1 LPGYVNVD
9 FAPSESPDVVCD
21 LGVDTWPWPDSSVEG
36 AVASHI
42 LEHLPGE
49 QFFHFLRELYRVSK
63 PGAVTEITLPH
74 PSHDIYLNDPTHVR
88 SVMPGTMV
96 MFDRAYLAALAKR
109 GDFLTSFAER
119 CGVDFKF
126 GPRVHYTFDPAI
138 DKNDPNLEHRMKH
151 ERNVIFMWY
160 STLTAV
166 K

>member
-1 LPGYVNVD
+1 LDGYVNVD
-9 FAPSESPDVVCD
+9 GCSLEQPDVVCD
-21 LGVDTWPWPDSSVEG
+21 LATHPWPFANDSVDG
-36 AVASHI
+36 AVAAHI

-49 QFFHFLRELYRVSK
+49 GFFHFMRELWRVSK

-74 PSHDIYLNDPTHVR
+74 PSHDIFLNDPTHVR
-88 SVMPGTMV
+88 PIMPGTMA
-96 MFDRAYLAALAKR
+96 MFDRAYIAALAAR
-109 GDFLTSFAER
+109 GDHITSFAER

-126 GPRVHYTFDPAI
+126 GPTIKYTFDPAI
-138 DKNDPNLEHRMKH
+138 DKNDPNLEYRAKH